1 MSDYENPD
9 YQAAQQDGSE
19 VDNIAENGNFGYQNN
34 EDPQAPNQFE
44 QDVTEEPNEKQPKE
58 KDQKE
63 KQQRKTPY
71 QQLKELLL
79 QREDELAAEEEINQI
94 QDKEVKRYERF
105 LKKAAEPMA
114 QNAKAIQELK
124 QKISNQNDSSHPENM
139 TNQTLIDDIIRM
151 EDNNQ
156 QLEEMIC
163 GDTET
168 EEEIEYLRSS
178 ISKLRQECD
187 EYLLRKQQE
196 KRRAKELGKPVSKS
210 SRPSSRASPK
220 KSPKRK

>member
-1 MSDYENPD
+1 MSDDENPD

-19 VDNIAENGNFGYQNN
+19 VDNIVENENFDFQNN
-34 EDPQAPNQFE
+34 EDPQFE
-44 QDVTEEPNEKQPKE
+44 EDVTEEPNEKQPKE

-94 QDKEVKRYERF
+94 RDNEVKRYERF

-124 QKISNQNDSSHPENM
+124 QRISNQNDSSHPENM
-139 TNQTLIDDIIRM
+139 TNQALIDGIIRM

-156 QLEEMIC
+156 QLEE
-163 GDTET
+163 
-168 EEEIEYLRSS
+168 EIDFFRSS
-178 ISKLRQECD
+178 ISELRQEYD
-187 EYLLRKQQE
+187 EYLQRKQQE